1 MGLCQLQSR
10 VHIEKSVHEIR
21 FGTKCPENPGAR
33 GGAAAKCNFQFP
45 HGCRIWTLAKFI
57 EIVYNERPCRQEL
70 IFLKDVKTSLH
81 LCLYIFA
88 WTTFPSS
95 TRLLHSLVL
104 LLSMVW
110 PMVTN
115 SWTVLNTTNTPLL
128 LFSINISIRGSPSFI
143 TTMNTLKNSMAGSLV
158 RSGDIWNNAWIFLP

>member
-1 MGLCQLQSR
+1 MWTMDLCQLQSR

-45 HGCRIWTLAKFI
+45 HACRIRTLAKFI
-57 EIVYNERPCRQEL
+57 EIVYNERPCWHSQWVLIWPNLWQEL
-70 IFLKDVKTSLH
+70 IFLYVFTSLSVH
-81 LCLYIFA
+81 FCLYILA
-88 WTTFPSS
+88 LTTFPSS
-95 TRLLHSLVL
+95 TRLLLSLVL

-115 SWTVLNTTNTPLL
+115 SWTVPNTTH
-128 LFSINISIRGSPSFI
+128 
-143 TTMNTLKNSMAGSLV
+143 TLVTVSY
-158 RSGDIWNNAWIFLP
+158 